1 MCDISI
7 FQKNADEKHPF
18 FTERAKNWDKGCVAH
33 SDSTEPRNLTATKC
47 LTETEAACYSSYM
60 LEQKRDKL
68 DASIA
73 DIYQPQNSTTAMFD
87 SNYQAT
93 MLTGVVWAALG
104 TTILYYA
111 FTKI

>member
-7 FQKNADEKHPF
+7 FQKNNNGKHPF

-33 SDSTEPRNLTATKC
+33 SDSTETRYLTATKC
-47 LTETEAACYSSYM
+47 LTETESVCYSSYM
-60 LEQKRDKL
+60 LDKKRNEL
-68 DASIA
+68 DASIS
-73 DIYQPQNSTTAMFD
+73 DIYQPQNSITATFD
-87 SNYQAT
+87 SNYQTT